1 VRPVGSVNFTIHTTA
16 PPTTSVA
23 RVVVSLKLQVVGGK
37 NQSLKYF
44 DSKTATASSTHGAVA
59 EGDAWEVDNSWELS
73 LFPSVAP
80 IHCATPIFAPESLL
94 SAVRQVCNNAAL
106 LPTSGNFTPPA
117 RGPFVAIVNK
127 LESDVAAAVAE
138 AGGAVLVISPT
149 TGEFPVC
156 ASSVIGPVPT
166 PVTVAFE
173 QPFWL
178 APGTTGTLLYNTSL
192 TRTMAGSAAVDE
204 QMLG

>member
-1 VRPVGSVNFTIHTTA
+1 
-16 PPTTSVA
+16 
-23 RVVVSLKLQVVGGK
+23 VVSLKLQVVGRK

-44 DSKTATASSTHGAVA
+44 DSKTAIASSTHGAVA
-59 EGDAWEVDNSWELS
+59 EGDAWEVGNSWELS

-80 IHCATPIFAPESLL
+80 IECATPIFAPESLL

-106 LPTSGNFTPPA
+106 LPPTSGNFTPPA
-117 RGPFVAIVNK
+117 RKRFVAVVNK
-127 LESDVAAAVAE
+127 LESDVAAAVAD

-166 PVTVAFE
+166 PVAVAFE